1 MHEISQKLDK
11 HVAKWFKGRFRSLTP
26 PQRLALP
33 YIVRGEN
40 VLICSP
46 TGSGKCITSDEKVLV
61 KVNDSID
68 LLSGDELIKIAETR
82 GKIISYLDNGKLYLI
97 PSLKVYSIDNN
108 FKTVEAPAMLYVEDY
123 DGEIIEVEMEGGRK
137 IKVTPDH
144 PLLIENKEN
153 WVWIPAKNL
162 KAGDKVAVLRKI
174 DCKPT
179 FKKFDAKNALK
190 ILREEFKV
198 FTYEDFEKIKKKL
211 EKNNYKLEKLNLEDL
226 EKVRIFCK
234 LTYSDIAKKAK
245 LDLTTVWKFFKGKSK
260 YGKDLIL
267 KILKENLPKDIEA
280 NRIFVVDGNNKI
292 ISFRYPEKADGEL
305 VKWVAFVLS
314 EGHIC
319 YKNKVFFLRISQKKN
334 LKMLREFL
342 IITKDLFDLEFK
354 QRNDKGWYLNS
365 KSFVKFILAYLD
377 LSANREKKI
386 PAWILNLD
394 DNLVSIFLRWFFSL
408 EAEIRENKIMLI
420 KASEDVIDKILYLL
434 LRFGIFP
441 CLNEETK
448 YAANDKNKIK
458 RKYFSLSICADN
470 LKRFYAKIEIEGSS
484 QIIKQFRNL
493 SEICDSWCKFKEK
506 WGDIYWVKE
515 RVGLVLNDG
524 GNPAL
529 SQHLNKISNSSHILF
544 VKIKRIK
551 KVKYKGKIVD
561 FTVPNLAN
569 FVGGKGAIVLHNTLA
584 AFLFIISELIKLAKQ
599 KKLEN
604 KVYCVYVSPL
614 RALSRDIQKNL
625 LEPLN
630 EIYEILKAED
640 VDFEEVRVFVRTGD
654 TPAHEKQKMLKK
666 TPHILITTPET
677 LAIVLNTPKFSSKL
691 TDVKWVIVD
700 EIHELASSK
709 RGVHL
714 SLTLE
719 RLQEKCN
726 REFVRIGLSA
736 TIAPLQEVAKF
747 LVGYNESG
755 EARKC
760 KIINTYF
767 ERGIDLKVLCP
778 VRDLIHTPAEN
789 VTNAMYR
796 ILADLIKRHR
806 TTLIFTNT
814 RSGTEKVV
822 FHLKN
827 IFQDKIH
834 EYEGIKERIAAHHGS
849 LSRQVRHEVEDKLKK
864 GELKA
869 VICVDR
875 NSKVLTDEGWER
887 ISEVTGMPLCLNN
900 NLNLEKGNFR
910 DVFSKKG
917 IFRGF
922 KIKTRLGNEIKC
934 TSEHRFL
941 VIRNSNLVWCEA
953 KDLKVG
959 DEVAVIRRIPTFNQR
974 IPYYCEFLPRNA
986 YVWLKQEVLKDIKE
1000 EVKRKFGSIK
1010 NFCKKAKVS
1019 YKIRETFRGT
1029 YPFRFSDLVKILD
1042 KLGEK
1047 NLLEKIE
1054 YFRSNKTKTLFRN
1067 KRLSR
1072 DFMRFLGYWLADG
1085 SWHNSGISIA
1095 GEKSLISFYSNS
1107 LQKDFNLEVRWERN
1121 PRGIHQIKFC
1131 STVLRDMLRIM
1142 VKCSKKK
1149 SLSAEFPSFLF
1160 RLPNEYKWAFLSG
1173 YFDGDGYLEV
1183 RNGKIYSAGFTT
1195 FNKKFAEGIRTLLLQ
1210 LGVIASVRSREYRET
1225 QELKGRRI
1233 KKGGICY
1240 TVVIYGG
1247 ENLRKFISSIDSER
1261 RDFAEAKEKVLQGKG
1276 YCNRDV
1282 IPNIGEILRKVRK
1295 EAGLSTYKLQ
1305 KIGYNPEKVEIN
1317 ERDITRRSLQELIR
1331 IYERNGSS
1339 SYLSFLK
1346 KLAYSDLFWDKIVE
1360 KKPITLKEIWS
1371 LVDVTNSNYVIN
1383 GFICKNSSTSLEL
1396 GIDIGYTDLV
1406 AQIGSPKSVARLI
1419 QRIGRSGHKLDKKP
1433 KGRMICLDRDDL
1445 VECAVMVRE
1454 ACKGRIDRI
1463 SIPRNCLDVL
1473 AQHILGMSIERKWS
1487 VYEAYKLVK
1496 RSYCYKDLPFDI
1508 FKAVLQYLSGRYAT
1522 LEGYKVYG
1530 KIWYDEQAEEFGRRG
1545 KYARVI
1551 YSLNI
1556 GTIPDEVAVVVF
1568 TTDGKFIGM
1577 IEEDFLE
1584 RLNRGD
1590 IFVLS
1595 GKTYR
1600 FLFAKGLKAYVE
1612 PAFDL
1617 KPTVPSWF
1625 SEMLPLSFDLAIE
1638 IGKFRKMMFELIDKN
1653 VSKEKVVNMLKRE
1666 YHADANSANSIYE
1679 YFVEQYKFLKL
1690 FGLSVEDFPSN
1701 DVILIERFVDEYGRL
1716 NVIFH
1721 TLYGRRVNDALS
1733 RAFAYVLGKKVAEE
1747 VGIAICDNGFAL
1759 ILPRGVKVDEKEIRE
1774 LFEEVNSDSIADIL
1788 RDAIRNTELI
1798 KRRFRHCATRAL
1810 MILRNYKGTKIKV
1823 SKQQLNAEI
1832 LLKVCE
1838 EIPDFPVLE
1847 ETFREI
1853 LEDGMD
1859 IKNAEKVLSWTE
1871 NKKVRIVILPELD
1884 TPSPF
1889 SHNIVLLGL
1898 SDIILMEDKRA
1909 MLEKLHRQVMQKLQK
1924 LNFEK

>member
-1 MHEISQKLDK
+1 MHEILQRLDE
-11 HVAKWFKGRFRSLTP
+11 HVAKWFKRKFRSLTP

-33 YIVRGEN
+33 HIMRGEN

-61 KVNDSID
+61 KVSDFID
-68 LLSGDELIKIAETR
+68 LLSGDELVKIAETR
-82 GKIISYLDNGKLYLI
+82 GKIISCFDNGKLYFI

-123 DGEIIEVEMEGGRK
+123 DGEIIEIEMEGGRK

-153 WVWIPAKNL
+153 WVWIPAKDL
-162 KAGDKVAVLRKI
+162 KVGDKVAVLRKI

-198 FTYEDFEKIKKKL
+198 FTYKDFEKIKKKL
-211 EKNNYKLEKLNLEDL
+211 EKNNYKWEKLNLEDL

-245 LDLTTVWKFFKGKSK
+245 LGLTTVWKFFKRKGK
-260 YGKDLIL
+260 YGKELIL
-267 KILKENLPKDIEA
+267 KILKENFPKDIEA
-280 NRIFVVDGNNKI
+280 NRVFVVDGNNKI
-292 ISFRYPEKADGEL
+292 VSFRYPEKVDEKL

-319 YKNKVFFLRISQKKN
+319 YKNKTYFLQISQKKN

-342 IITKDLFDLEFK
+342 AITKKLFDVEFK
-354 QRNDKGWYLNS
+354 ETNEKDWCLNS
-365 KSFVKFILAYLD
+365 KPFVKFVLAYLN
-377 LSANREKKI
+377 LPANREKRI
-386 PAWILNLD
+386 PSWILNLD
-394 DNLVSIFLRWFFSL
+394 DNLASIFLRWFFSL
-408 EAEIRENKIMLI
+408 EAEIGENRIRLMQ
-420 KASEDVIDKILYLL
+420 ASEDIVDKIAYLL
-434 LRFGIFP
+434 LRFGIFSR
-441 CLNEETK
+441 LNEETK
-448 YAANDKNKIK
+448 HATNTKNRTR
-458 RKYFSLSICADN
+458 RKYFTLSIYGKD
-470 LKRFYAKIEIEGSS
+470 LEKFYAKIGIEGL
-484 QIIKQFRNL
+484 QITKKFKHASTHIGKFYL
-493 SEICDSWCKFKEK
+493 DLKHFSEICKACNYSWHGEFEEK
-506 WGDIYWVKE
+506 YGNIYEVVRRRGEITLNAANKLQRILNEELE
-515 RVGLVLNDG
+515 RLRMDG
-524 GNPAL
+524 GNLAL
-529 SQHLNKISNSSHILF
+529 LQHLNKILNSHILF

-551 KVKYKGKIVD
+551 KVKYKGKLVD

-569 FVGGKGAIVLHNTLA
+569 FVGGRGAVVLHNTLA

-604 KVYCVYVSPL
+604 KVYCIYVSPL

-625 LEPLN
+625 LEPLS
-630 EIYEILKAED
+630 EIYEILERDNIDAE
-640 VDFEEVRVFVRTGD
+640 EIRVFVRTGD

-677 LAIVLNTPKFSSKL
+677 LAIVLNTPKFSNKL
-691 TDVKWVIVD
+691 TDVKWVVVD

-719 RLQEKCN
+719 RLQEKCD

-736 TIAPLQEVAKF
+736 TVAPLEEVAKF
-747 LVGYNESG
+747 LVGYNENG

-767 ERGIDLKVLCP
+767 ERGIDLKVICP
-778 VRDLIHTPAEN
+778 VRDLIHTPAED
-789 VTNAMYR
+789 VTNAMYK
-796 ILADLIKRHR
+796 ILADLIRKHR

-869 VICVDR
+869 VI
-875 NSKVLTDEGWER
+875 
-887 ISEVTGMPLCLNN
+887 
-900 NLNLEKGNFR
+900 
-910 DVFSKKG
+910 
-917 IFRGF
+917 
-922 KIKTRLGNEIKC
+922 
-934 TSEHRFL
+934 
-941 VIRNSNLVWCEA
+941 
-953 KDLKVG
+953 
-959 DEVAVIRRIPTFNQR
+959 
-974 IPYYCEFLPRNA
+974 
-986 YVWLKQEVLKDIKE
+986 
-1000 EVKRKFGSIK
+1000 
-1010 NFCKKAKVS
+1010 
-1019 YKIRETFRGT
+1019 
-1029 YPFRFSDLVKILD
+1029 
-1042 KLGEK
+1042 
-1047 NLLEKIE
+1047 
-1054 YFRSNKTKTLFRN
+1054 
-1067 KRLSR
+1067 
-1072 DFMRFLGYWLADG
+1072 
-1085 SWHNSGISIA
+1085 
-1095 GEKSLISFYSNS
+1095 
-1107 LQKDFNLEVRWERN
+1107 
-1121 PRGIHQIKFC
+1121 
-1131 STVLRDMLRIM
+1131 
-1142 VKCSKKK
+1142 
-1149 SLSAEFPSFLF
+1149 
-1160 RLPNEYKWAFLSG
+1160 
-1173 YFDGDGYLEV
+1173 
-1183 RNGKIYSAGFTT
+1183 
-1195 FNKKFAEGIRTLLLQ
+1195 
-1210 LGVIASVRSREYRET
+1210 
-1225 QELKGRRI
+1225 
-1233 KKGGICY
+1233 
-1240 TVVIYGG
+1240 
-1247 ENLRKFISSIDSER
+1247 
-1261 RDFAEAKEKVLQGKG
+1261 
-1276 YCNRDV
+1276 
-1282 IPNIGEILRKVRK
+1282 
-1295 EAGLSTYKLQ
+1295 
-1305 KIGYNPEKVEIN
+1305 
-1317 ERDITRRSLQELIR
+1317 
-1331 IYERNGSS
+1331 
-1339 SYLSFLK
+1339 
-1346 KLAYSDLFWDKIVE
+1346 
-1360 KKPITLKEIWS
+1360 
-1371 LVDVTNSNYVIN
+1371 
-1383 GFICKNSSTSLEL
+1383 SSTSLEL
-1396 GIDIGYTDLV
+1396 GIDIGYIDLV

-1433 KGRMICLDRDDL
+1433 KGRIICLDRDDL

-1463 SIPRNCLDVL
+1463 DIPKNCLDVL
-1473 AQHILGMSIERKWS
+1473 AQHILGMSIERKWN

-1496 RSYCYKDLPFDI
+1496 RSYCYKDLPFET
-1508 FKAVLQYLSGRYAT
+1508 FKAVLRYLSGKYAM

-1556 GTIPDEVAVVVF
+1556 GTIPDEVAVAVF
-1568 TTDGKFIGM
+1568 TVDGKFIGM

-1584 RLNRGD
+1584 RLSRGD

-1638 IGKFRKMMFELIDKN
+1638 IGKFRKTMFELIDKN
-1653 VSKEKVVNMLKRE
+1653 VAKEKIVTMLKKE
-1666 YHADANSANSIYE
+1666 YHVDSNSANSIYE

-1690 FGLSVEDFPSN
+1690 FGLSIEDFPSN
-1701 DVILIERFVDEYGRL
+1701 NVILIERFTDEYGRL
-1716 NVIFH
+1716 NIIFH

-1733 RAFAYVLGKKVAEE
+1733 RAFAYVLSKRVAEE

-1759 ILPRGVKVDEKEIRE
+1759 ILPRGVKVDENKIKK
-1774 LFEEVNSDSIADIL
+1774 LFEEVNSDSIAEIL

-1853 LEDGMD
+1853 LEDDMD
-1859 IKNAEKVLSWTE
+1859 IKNAKKVLNWIE
-1871 NKKVRIVILPELD
+1871 NKKVKLVILPEFD

-1909 MLEKLHRQVMQKLQK
+1909 MLEKLHKQVMQKVA
-1924 LNFEK
+1924 EIM